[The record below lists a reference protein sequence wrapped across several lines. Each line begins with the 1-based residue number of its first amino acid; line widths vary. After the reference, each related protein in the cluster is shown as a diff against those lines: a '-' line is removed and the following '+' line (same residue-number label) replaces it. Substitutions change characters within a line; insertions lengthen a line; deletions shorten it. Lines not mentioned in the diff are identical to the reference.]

1 MIYLIFFLLNVIC
14 DAAPGHYECGVHG
27 RFEYCLDGFPGC
39 VIGCH
44 CYPGYYF
51 DTESK
56 ICEPNTKLT
65 HDYRRHMIPI
75 GYSGHSGALVPPYPA
90 VPSQP
95 PVVTASTDDPA
106 QDSDNSDLSDWLYN
120 QFFKTIESQ
129 VVNKTDDEPLTTG
142 TRRSGASI
150 EPFLTRRH
158 SHKRR
163 KFKKKRSSRK
173 KIMRDDDEDSED
185 ESSSSSD
192 SSESD
197 SDESSGDLGSWERYE
212 WGPRPDG
219 PSKGPAD
226 AHRQIVMYS
235 KKPKPPLPS
244 FIFLPNMGT
253 AFFPPL
259 GLPAPAIPMYPMV
272 PIPPIHPGPPDY
284 DQTTAATT
292 TTAPTT
298 TTASTPSA
306 PETNTTT
313 TTTTTAAADTPA
325 KKVLRTHK
333 LLNTF
338 RPPPIKNQIKPQARQ
353 VFKPSPPPPPPPLPP
368 MDYPM
373 NHIEDNYYDDIFMG
387 DNNFLLEHGDKMNAS
402 PDFKYIS
409 ELIHRNTNE
418 NNKSALKPPNMLN
431 PQKHEQFQGM
441 KPLIPKRRHPITPG
455 RLDATR
461 RRFDSKINE
470 KDDSYYSTL
479 GKQIA
484 KLIRGLDSADVLR
497 ADIKIE
503 ATEDPKTAHP
513 FFSESSYAART
524 YWERFVRSPLSLRL
538 KNFTNYEDLIASNE
552 NLFELENQVQ
562 EVTSA
567 PVLSWLELEN
577 VINTMGTIRNKIH
590 GRTLKNNYDN
600 VSNGSLNVSLLPR
613 FSPKSFVSHKPKIKT
628 DDHMFFV
635 EFNDIMNK
643 LTRSQEHQKLS
654 KKGFKDKT
662 VELNKQSGTNT
673 TLVNKIHGHIHPN
686 TNIHVLRFK
695 DKTEVLNKQSG
706 TNITLVNKVPE
717 PIHPNTNIHVLR
729 FKDKTEELN
738 KQSKNGTNVTLVNK
752 VPGPI
757 HLNTNIHVLRSV
769 VSTQKPMF
777 LTSRKKGTRDA
788 EVQVKKDRDNDK
800 IGYFIKINNKPHVF
814 QASTYVRSN
823 KYFFDRGINT
833 DNQFENW
840 AIY

>member
-1 MIYLIFFLLNVIC
+1 MIFLILFLLNAIC

-65 HDYRRHMIPI
+65 HDYRRHMTPI
-75 GYSGHSGALVPPYPA
+75 GYTYGHSGALVPPYPA
-90 VPSQP
+90 VPSPP

-106 QDSDNSDLSDWLYN
+106 QDSDNGDLSDWLYN

-158 SHKRR
+158 SNKRR
-163 KFKKKRSSRK
+163 KSKKKRNSRK
-173 KIMRDDDEDSED
+173 KIMRDDDEDSEE
-185 ESSSSSD
+185 ESSSDSD

-212 WGPRPDG
+212 
-219 PSKGPAD
+219 PSKGPPDANKD
-226 AHRQIVMYS
+226 GAHRRIVMYS

-259 GLPAPAIPMYPMV
+259 GLPAPPMPMYPMV

-284 DQTTAATT
+284 DQTTVAASTQQTT

-298 TTASTPSA
+298 TGASTPS
-306 PETNTTT
+306 PPPPTETTT
-313 TTTTTAAADTPA
+313 TTTTTAPADAPA

-338 RPPPIKNQIKPQARQ
+338 RPPPIKNRNKPQARQ
-353 VFKPSPPPPPPPLPP
+353 VFKPSPLPPLPP

-387 DNNFLLEHGDKMNAS
+387 DNNFLLEHGDKMDAG

-418 NNKSALKPPNMLN
+418 SNKSASKPPNMLN
-431 PQKHEQFQGM
+431 PQKREQFQGM
-441 KPLIPKRRHPITPG
+441 KPPIPKRRHPITPG

-461 RRFDSKINE
+461 RRFDSKINKE
-470 KDDSYYSTL
+470 DDSYYSTL

-484 KLIRGLDSADVLR
+484 KLIRGLDSADILR

-503 ATEDPKTAHP
+503 PTEDPKTAHP

-562 EVTSA
+562 EATSA

-577 VINTMGTIRNKIH
+577 VINTMGAIRNQIH
-590 GRTLKNNYDN
+590 GRTLKNNYDKL
-600 VSNGSLNVSLLPR
+600 SNASLNVSLLPR
-613 FSPKSFVSHKPKIKT
+613 FNAKSVVSQKPKIKT
-628 DDHMFFV
+628 NDHMLFA
-635 EFNDIMNK
+635 EFEDVMGK
-643 LTRSQEHQKLS
+643 LTRSNKHQKLS
-654 KKGFKDKT
+654 KKA
-662 VELNKQSGTNT
+662 
-673 TLVNKIHGHIHPN
+673 
-686 TNIHVLRFK
+686 FK
-695 DKTEVLNKQSG
+695 DKTEEFNKQSKNG
-706 TNITLVNKVPE
+706 TNIYLVNKVPGH
-717 PIHPNTNIHVLR
+717 IHPNTNIHVLR

-738 KQSKNGTNVTLVNK
+738 KQSKNETNITLVNK
-752 VPGPI
+752 VLDPI
-757 HLNTNIHVLRSV
+757 DTNIHVLRSV
-769 VSTQKPMF
+769 VPTLKPMF
-777 LTSRKKGTRDA
+777 ITSHKKGTKDA
-788 EVQVKKDRDNDK
+788 EVQVKKDQDNDK
-800 IGYFIKINNKPHVF
+800 IDYFNKFNNRPHVF

-823 KYFFDRGINT
+823 KYFFDSGTNT
-833 DNQFENW
+833 DNQFEIW
-840 AIY
+840 AMD